1 MDTVLTPAALEA
13 IKGLVR
19 LILQRERE
27 DNQQDPVGGDPISA
41 ELRRQLDALPR
52 EELHSAIRRHRLEC
66 LMHDDP
72 IVAGLLP
79 ELAQKLQTLAR
90 QEAMAALALASLTR
104 EIAALFEQAGIP
116 MLVIKGIPLA
126 LQTTGSLTTRGRGDL
141 DLLVDPK
148 RLSEALQ
155 LLESAGFEKTY
166 GASCVGSNSPQGAYS
181 RFVSIEL
188 SLVRLRGQ
196 RQWIDLHWH
205 VSHARGVLPAFGGLW
220 RNRVYVDINGTSVA
234 TLSLEEAFIHACCH
248 AAADCWMCI
257 RNLVDV
263 ERLTRK
269 LNPQD
274 IESLQQKRL
283 VRKTCAVASAYG
295 ASPILQSMLK
305 ATTIGKYSR
314 ALRVAQQAQKLPWRS
329 LGIGGRTVR
338 NRICYFL
345 RHLNMSRHPT
355 HLISVLF
362 GTLIPSYSLVNQHTG
377 GLLTAELILL
387 SRVHNL
393 SWRIRGGD
401 AHLVQFHDR

>member
-13 IKGLVR
+13 TKGLVR

-27 DNQQDPVGGDPISA
+27 EKQQEPVGGDPISA
-41 ELRRQLDALPR
+41 ELRRQLDAVPR
-52 EELHSAIRRHRLEC
+52 EQLLGAIRRHRLEC
-66 LMHDDP
+66 LMHGDP

-79 ELAQKLQTLAR
+79 ELAQKLQRLAR
-90 QEAMAALALASLTR
+90 QEAMAALALNSLTR
-104 EIAALFEQAGIP
+104 EMATLFEQAGIP

-126 LQTTGSLTTRGRGDL
+126 LQTTGSPTTRGRGDL

-148 RLSEALQ
+148 RLPEALQ

-166 GASCVGSNSPQGAYS
+166 GASCVGSYSLQGAYS

-205 VSHARGVLPAFGGLW
+205 VSHARGVLPAFSGLW
-220 RNRVYVDINGTSVA
+220 HNRVYVDINGTSVA

-248 AAADCWMCI
+248 AASDCWMCI

-283 VRKTCAVASAYG
+283 VRKTCAVASACG
-295 ASPILQSMLK
+295 ASPILQSMLR

-314 ALRVAQQAQKLPWRS
+314 ALCVAQQAQKLPWRS
-329 LGIGGRTVR
+329 LGTGGWTVR
-338 NRICYFL
+338 NRICYLL
-345 RHLNMSRHPT
+345 RQLNLSRHPT
-355 HLISVLF
+355 HLTAELLQQ
-362 GTLIPSYSLVNQHTG
+362 LIPPDSLVNQHTG
-377 GLLTAELILL
+377 ELLTAELVLL
-387 SRVHNL
+387 RRVQKL
-393 SWRIRGGD
+393 ARRIRGGD